1 MSLLPAAYPSKGSL
15 AFRVCEWFR
24 LNRDE
29 GLTEADVAKKF
40 DAKASAVAMLLTS
53 AVNSNWLKRERVPY
67 AREPVYTPG
76 RALQALTDLAG
87 MPKPQDTIVQTQV
100 AAAHALI
107 GGEIE
112 AVAAKL
118 TRKTARPR
126 TTTDPLEGMPLD
138 VRRGMPTPGRG
149 GVRRFRMNYTRLFQV
164 LTEPDLSVDFP
175 IAHMA
180 NVRRAACDQQR
191 ANKGLRFAIGVA
203 HDNHEKGRIKRLA

>member
-40 DAKASAVAMLLTS
+40 DVNVSTVAALLNSAMKG
-53 AVNSNWLKRERVPY
+53 NWLKRERVPY

-76 RALQALTDLAG
+76 RALQALMDLAG
-87 MPKPQDTIVQTQV
+87 MPTPQDTSVQAQV
-100 AAAHALI
+100 ATAHALT
-107 GGEIE
+107 GGEIQ
-112 AVAAKL
+112 AVVAKL
-118 TRKTARPR
+118 AKKPARQR
-126 TTTDPLEGMPLD
+126 TTTDPLESMPLD

-149 GVRRFRMNYTRLFQV
+149 GMRPFRMNYVRLFQA